1 MNNSPEL
8 QGRITRA
15 AATYF
20 KRRHWQIDTIHSD
33 GEWYV
38 YYAHLA
44 PGPAREPVLI
54 KHRVVESD
62 GEFSVD
68 GFVFELND
76 D

>member
-20 KRRHWQIDTIHSD
+20 QRRPWQIDTIHSD

-38 YYAHLA
+38 YYAHVA
-44 PGPAREPVLI
+44 QWPAREPVLI
-54 KHRVVESD
+54 KHKAIESN

-68 GFVFELND
+68 GFAFELND

>member
-1 MNNSPEL
+1 MNNTPEL
-8 QGRITRA
+8 KDCITRA

-20 KRRHWQIDTIHSD
+20 KRRPWQIDTIHSD

-44 PGPAREPVLI
+44 QWPAREPVLI

-76 D
+76 G